1 MLMKETL
8 AGTKLCTGG
17 EKTSQFH
24 ISGWKGKMGKTT
36 LGGTHK
42 EILFHLFSQVK
53 SKGLTNCLDTNMH
66 LSKDRKSV
74 V

>member
-1 MLMKETL
+1 
-8 AGTKLCTGG
+8 
-17 EKTSQFH
+17 
-24 ISGWKGKMGKTT
+24 MGKTT

-66 LSKDRKSV
+66 LSKQNTDSLPSLEHSDG
-74 V
+74 